1 MHLYP
6 GRVRLTCTTALVMV
20 FAVSAAAQS
29 PQSADGGFN
38 TAASASAAVSR
49 LTAAIE
55 GPPPPAAPETIA
67 RDEQGRATVRAVRL
81 TAPLRLDGRL
91 DDEIYNVVPGAGG
104 FIQQEPREGETATEQ
119 TEIWIFFDDR
129 NVYVA
134 ARCWDSGD
142 PAQWVVNELQRDGD
156 VTQNESLSIQFDT
169 FYDRRN
175 GVFFQ
180 SSPAGALRDQAFTDE
195 GNQNLSWN
203 AVWDVRSARF
213 DGGWSYEMVI
223 PFKSLRYAGSGP
235 QVWGVQLRRIVK
247 WKNEISYL
255 TRVPNAYGMQGPF
268 YASVFGTLVGLE
280 TPAQSVNLDIK
291 PYLASAVTTDRAA
304 AAPYSN
310 DFSPNAGF
318 DIKYGLSRSLTA
330 DLTYNPDFAQVE
342 EDVQQLNLTRFS
354 LFFPEKR
361 EFFLEGQGIFAFGG
375 AAVSGFGGGQAAND
389 VPILFFSR
397 RVGLSQGQSV
407 PVVAGGR
414 VTGKAGAFSIGAL
427 NIQTDDKPSAR
438 ALSTNFSVLR
448 LKRDVLRRSNIG
460 LIAAHRSRTI
470 ADTGSNLTLGLDA
483 NLQFFRNVSVTSYL
497 ARTDTPGLRGG
508 DTSYRAQFDYAA
520 DRYGLMAER
529 VMVGEHFNP
538 EIGFTRRTD
547 FRRDS
552 ALLRFSPRPRGSGL
566 VRKYTSQLTYD
577 YVTNAE
583 GSRLENRDIRA
594 NFRSDF
600 NSSDNWSVDYV
611 RSLEQLPETFE
622 IAPGV
627 RLPAGTYH
635 YQYVRSQYGF
645 GQQRMLSGRV
655 SASRGSFYGG
665 DRTEFGIGAG
675 RVNVSPHFSMEP
687 GVTLN
692 WVDLPQGR
700 FRHRLI
706 TTRTIVMP
714 SPRMAF
720 SSLVQYNATTHTL
733 SSSARLRWEYTPGSE
748 MFVVYSEGRD
758 TLSRGTPELMNRSFV
773 VKITRLLR
781 F

>member
-1 MHLYP
+1 MHRCP
-6 GRVRLTCTTALVMV
+6 GRVRLTCTTVLLT
-20 FAVSAAAQS
+20 AVAAAAAAQG
-29 PQSADGGFN
+29 PQIAG
-38 TAASASAAVSR
+38 
-49 LTAAIE
+49 IE
-55 GPPPPAAPETIA
+55 GPPPPAPPDTIA
-67 RDEQGRATVRAVRL
+67 RDEQGRATVRATRL

-91 DDEIYNVVPGAGG
+91 DDEIYGVVRGAGG
-104 FIQQEPREGETATEQ
+104 FIQQEPREGQPATEQ

-203 AVWDVRSARF
+203 AVWDVRAARF

-247 WKNEISYL
+247 WKNEVSFL

-280 TPAQSVNLDIK
+280 TPARSVNLDVK
-291 PYLASAVTTDRAA
+291 PYLASALTTDRAA

-330 DLTYNPDFAQVE
+330 DVTYNTDFAQVE
-342 EDVQQLNLTRFS
+342 EDVQQVNLTRFS

-375 AAVSGFGGGQAAND
+375 ASVTGFGGGTAAND

-397 RVGLSQGQSV
+397 RIGLSQGQAV

-414 VTGKAGAFSIGAL
+414 VTGKAGAFSLGAL
-427 NIQTDDKPSAR
+427 NISTDDKPSAR
-438 ALSTNFSVLR
+438 ALATSFSVLR
-448 LKRDVLRRSNIG
+448 LKRDVLRRSAVG
-460 LIAAHRSRTI
+460 LIAAHRSRTM
-470 ADTGSNLTLGLDA
+470 ADTGSNLTLGVDA
-483 NLQFFRNVSVTSYL
+483 NLQFFRNVSVTSYV
-497 ARTDTPGLRGG
+497 ARTDTAGLRGD

-520 DRYGLMAER
+520 DRYGVMAER

-538 EIGFTRRTD
+538 EVGFTRRTD

-552 ALLRFSPRPRGSGL
+552 ALLRFSPRPGGSRA
-566 VRKYTSQLTYD
+566 VRKYTWQATYD
-577 YVTNAE
+577 YVTDAA
-583 GSRLENRDIRA
+583 GASLENRDIKGT
-594 NFRSDF
+594 FRTDF
-600 NSSDNWSVDYV
+600 NSSDSWSVDYT
-611 RSLEQLPETFE
+611 RSLEQLPTPFE
-622 IAPGV
+622 ISPGV
-627 RLPAGTYH
+627 RLPAGAYR
-635 YQYVRSQYGF
+635 YQFARTQYGF
-645 GQQRMLSGRV
+645 GQQRILSGRL
-655 SASRGSFYGG
+655 SASRGSFYNG

-675 RVNVSPHFSMEP
+675 RVNLSPHFSVEP
-687 GVTLN
+687 SLTLN

-700 FRHRLI
+700 FTQRLI
-706 TTRTIVMP
+706 TARTIIMP
-714 SPRMAF
+714 SPRMAI
-720 SSLVQYNATTHTL
+720 SSLVQYNATNSTL

-748 MFVVYSEGRD
+748 LFVVYSEGRD
-758 TLSRGTPELMNRSFV
+758 TLTRGTPELLNRSFI